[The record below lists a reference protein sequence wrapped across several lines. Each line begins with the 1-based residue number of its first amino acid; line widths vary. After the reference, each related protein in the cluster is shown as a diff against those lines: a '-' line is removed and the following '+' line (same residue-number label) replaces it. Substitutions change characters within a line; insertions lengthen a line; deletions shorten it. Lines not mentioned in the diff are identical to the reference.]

1 MRFWAGTFK
10 ENRTV
15 QNTVIENVAD
25 DTRTH
30 KVFDAIDRI
39 CYEFDIARPIWLESN
54 ISDFKKYSKVRF
66 FKDSFVEDISFDYLE
81 FYVLEED

>member
-1 MRFWAGTFK
+1 MRFWAGTYK

-15 QNTVIENVAD
+15 LNTVIENVSD

-30 KVFDAIDRI
+30 KVFDAIDKI

-54 ISDFKKYSKVRF
+54 ISDFKRYSKVRF

-81 FYVLEED
+81 IYVLEED

>member
-1 MRFWAGTFK
+1 MRFWAGTYK

-15 QNTVIENVAD
+15 LNTVIENVSD

-30 KVFDAIDRI
+30 KVFDAIDKI

-54 ISDFKKYSKVRF
+54 ISDFKRYSKVRF

>member
-15 QNTVIENVAD
+15 QNTVIENTSD

-30 KVFDAIDRI
+30 KIFDAIDRI
-39 CYEFDIARPIWLESN
+39 CYEFDIARPIWLDSN
-54 ISDFKKYSKVRF
+54 ISDFKRYSKVRF
-66 FKDSFVEDISFDYLE
+66 FKDSFVEDIYFDYLE

>member
-15 QNTVIENVAD
+15 QNTVIENGAD